1 MFYFATSAQLLLPHT
16 ENIAVEGETDFEF
29 RLVVAGEVGL
39 DGGHCKQGKKTS
51 RSDKDWW
58 QESAT
63 LQIRKLHQIG

>member
-51 RSDKDWW
+51 RSDKD
-58 QESAT
+58 
-63 LQIRKLHQIG
+63 